1 MLLKP
6 FARDNWILDAGWL
19 LENPTDRQKR
29 LLDLRRFFSQ
39 ACTSTP
45 SWMDI
50 DARRRASR
58 VGPGTRSKR
67 QEIENSR
74 ITLYNVQPQGL
85 EWLKAPGTRRVDL
98 VESLDGRQAISFW
111 PRGGATNVIVIIVVV
126 VAMAAVNG
134 HCANLQPLVVVV
146 GIRQKSITGID
157 TSSLLP
163 ITGSSVSLGINL
175 AFPFSGKIGQLVEPN
190 SFF

>member
-6 FARDNWILDAGWL
+6 FARANWILDAGWL
-19 LENPTDRQKR
+19 AAGEPNWPANAASGPAPAPVLLTGLYINAELDGHRRQ
-29 LLDLRRFFSQ
+29 
-39 ACTSTP
+39 TP
-45 SWMDI
+45 SVSD
-50 DARRRASR
+50 RTS
-58 VGPGTRSKR
+58 TRSKG

-85 EWLKAPGTRRVDL
+85 GWLKAPGTRRVDL

-126 VAMAAVNG
+126 AMAAVNG

-146 GIRQKSITGID
+146 VGGIH
-157 TSSLLP
+157 
-163 ITGSSVSLGINL
+163 
-175 AFPFSGKIGQLVEPN
+175 
-190 SFF
+190 